1 MGWSAFYGSAK
12 TTTDEA
18 AIAIFKKCVD
28 EGVTVFNSAV
38 FYGPLT
44 REGYGA
50 NLRLLNKCIASGVD
64 RSKFQLMVKI
74 GMDTRPPEGSD
85 APYGS
90 TWNMI
95 PPAGLMADVDYALKE
110 LGTDYIDIIVLCRV
124 NPAFPIEESVAAMKA
139 IVDSGKAKFIGL
151 SEASADTLKR
161 AGAVAPIHC
170 IEQEW
175 SLWTRDIEEEIVPF
189 CRQQGIKIVA
199 YSPLGRGFLT
209 NSIRS
214 LSVLDPSDFRK
225 HAQPRFAEGNMDTN
239 LSLVDAANAIA
250 ARKGITMGQLA
261 LAFLHAQGPEVIPI
275 PGTSR

>member
-18 AIAIFKKCVD
+18 AIGIFKRCLE

-38 FYGPLT
+38 FYGPLS

-50 NLRLLNKCIASGVD
+50 NLRLLNKCLASGVD

-139 IVDSGKAKFIGL
+139 IVDSGKAKYIGL

-161 AGAVAPIHC
+161 ACAVAPIHC

-214 LSVLDPSDFRK
+214 LSSLDPSDFRK
-225 HAQPRFAEGNMDTN
+225 HGQPRFAEGNMDAN
-239 LSLVDAANAIA
+239 LALVDAANAIA

-261 LAFLHAQGPEVIPI
+261 LAFLHAQGSDVIPI